1 MASDHFADRIIRGL
15 MLGTLLLALA
25 TWSWP
30 IQEPAGLTER
40 NLRRSVDGS
49 NLRTIV
55 QARLANESKTKGGL
69 PTDSLANI
77 HALAEYLARS
87 GLTDARL
94 WFSRIDPVLNGWPQ
108 VPVAGKPGETHLT
121 PILDSED
128 KHELAPAF
136 RAAPLAWA
144 AALVSSISELPP
156 ETPVMWTRGLQANG
170 TWRAD
175 SPYGTWGGYMA
186 FADGR
191 LERFRGKV
199 QGLSKWG
206 THEPTDN
213 IAETLPPGTLISEHI
228 VPPEVAEKLKRV
240 AIFHRVVTI
249 GLNAA
254 VGIGMLVM
262 LACLATQ
269 SGQRNRHWIST
280 GVVAIVL
287 AWAFPILADTIS

>member
-1 MASDHFADRIIRGL
+1 MVSDHFADRLIRGL

-25 TWSWP
+25 TWRWP
-30 IQEPAGLTER
+30 IQEPAGMTQQNIRR
-40 NLRRSVDGS
+40 NIDGY

-55 QARLANESKTKGGL
+55 QTRLANEKTHGEL
-69 PTDSLANI
+69 PPEALIDVHTLAGNL
-77 HALAEYLARS
+77 ALA
-87 GLTDARL
+87 GLNDARHWL
-94 WFSRIDPVLNGWPQ
+94 SRVDPVLDNSPK
-108 VPVAGKPGETHLT
+108 ASATDKAGETQPR
-121 PILDSED
+121 PILNASNPNEI
-128 KHELAPAF
+128 APAF

-144 AALVSSISELPP
+144 AALVSSISPLPP

-254 VGIGMLVM
+254 VGIGMLAM